1 MVYFTGDIHGSPF
14 KLQVF
19 CRYMELTEKDTIV
32 LIHYVTITVK
42 MHPAVLTTANEVCS
56 FERTTISCCIMR
68 QL

>member
-32 LIHYVTITVK
+32 ILGG
-42 MHPAVLTTANEVCS
+42 L
-56 FERTTISCCIMR
+56 
-68 QL
+68 